1 MIFTNYFNCLNSIGE
16 KMMFK
21 ILAVILIFLFLFTG
35 CDSEKS
41 QIESG
46 TEVNKTTS
54 TEAVPVEAM
63 LIKETKL
70 EQKLPL
76 TGVLLPNNS
85 VDIVAE
91 VSGKVISVNKELG
104 EYINANST
112 LAIIDYT
119 VPESQFK
126 QAEAQV
132 LSTENN
138 LKIVKS
144 NLKSDKILFENG
156 DISELEYEN
165 SQLTVNNAEAQYLS
179 ALAALSAAKKSFEDT
194 RIKSPI
200 SGIVSRKNIEFG
212 TMVAMGTT
220 VYRVVDLSVLKI
232 RVSIPQEMINRVK
245 INDKAIVKISA
256 LEGRSF
262 DGIVKRIS
270 PQADESTG
278 GFMVEIHVVN
288 KDNVIKAGM
297 TAKIDLI
304 LSKNENTLAIPEY
317 ALVNKNDENY
327 VYRINGDFAELT
339 KIDIGESYGENIVVK
354 NGLKI
359 NDKIVTVGMKNLGTK
374 TKVTIEQLN

>member
-1 MIFTNYFNCLNSIGE
+1 MIY
-16 KMMFK
+16 K
-21 ILAVILIFLFLFTG
+21 ILTAMFIFSFFLTG
-35 CDSEKS
+35 CESETS
-41 QIESG
+41 QIELGEEIS
-46 TEVNKTTS
+46 NTTS
-54 TEAVPVEAM
+54 AEVVPVEAM
-63 LIKETKL
+63 LIKEIKL

-91 VSGKVISVNKELG
+91 VSGKVISIKKELG
-104 EYINANST
+104 EYIDANST

-138 LKIVKS
+138 LKIVKA

-165 SQLTVNNAEAQYLS
+165 SQLSVNNAQAQYLS

-200 SGIVSRKNIEFG
+200 SGFVSRKNIEFG
-212 TMVAMGTT
+212 TMVAVGTF
-220 VYRVVDLSVLKI
+220 VYRIVDISILKL
-232 RVSIPQEMINRVK
+232 RVSIPQEMINKVK

-256 LEGRSF
+256 IEGKNF

-278 GFMVEIHVVN
+278 GFMVEINVVN
-288 KDNVIKAGM
+288 KNNIIKAGM

-304 LSKNENTLAIPEY
+304 LSKNEKTLAIPEY
-317 ALVNKNDENY
+317 ALVKKNDENY
-327 VYRINGDFAELT
+327 VYKINGNFAELK
-339 KIDIGESYGENIVVK
+339 KIDIGELYGEKIIVK
-354 NGLKI
+354 NGLQA
-359 NDKIVTVGMKNLGTK
+359 NDKIVVVGMKNLGTK
-374 TKVTIEQLN
+374 TKVSIEQME